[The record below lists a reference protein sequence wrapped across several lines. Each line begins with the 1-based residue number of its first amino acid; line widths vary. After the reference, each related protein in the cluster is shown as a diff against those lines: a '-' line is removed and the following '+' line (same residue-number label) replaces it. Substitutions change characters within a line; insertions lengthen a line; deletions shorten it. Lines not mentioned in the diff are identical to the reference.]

1 MMKLSFEQIKKFTK
15 GAVRVE
21 DFGDY
26 INFFRFTKEQE
37 DFYEGYNDAFYK
49 KSFATAGVRLAFVT
63 DSEILNIKGAI
74 SSVFASTR
82 RYYSFDVTVDGKYI
96 GSIDNY
102 GDTVFEGNYS
112 KIELPLDDFDK
123 TIDLGRGTKTVEIY
137 FPYTVR
143 VNLKEVNLSD
153 GSMVEPTPKKEKLL
167 MFGDSITQGYDSL
180 RNIHHYTSQL
190 GDALG
195 MEIVNKG
202 IGGEVFKPELAKCP
216 EPYDP
221 KIVTV
226 AYGTNDWSKRTRE
239 EFEINCREFY
249 KTVSELYPNA
259 KIFGITP
266 PWNKNF
272 DNTSKPMTFSELADK
287 IEELTSDLEN
297 VTIIRGDD
305 LIPHD
310 EGYFGDLFVHPSN
323 DGFDSYF
330 KNLYSKIKKLL

>member
-1 MMKLSFEQIKKFTK
+1 MKLSFEQIKNCTK
-15 GAVRVE
+15 GAVRVK

-26 INFFRFTKEQE
+26 INFFRFTEAQQV
-37 DFYEGYNDAFYK
+37 FYEGYDEAFYR
-49 KSFATAGVRLAFVT
+49 KSFATAGVRLSFVT

-82 RYYSFDVTVDGKYI
+82 KYYSFDVKVNGEYI

-102 GDTVFEGNYS
+102 GDTKFEGNYS

-123 TIDLGRGTKTVEIY
+123 TIDLGIGKKTVEIY

-153 GSMVEPTPKKEKLL
+153 GALVEPTPQQDKML

-180 RNIHHYTSQL
+180 RNIHHYTAQL

-195 MEIVNKG
+195 MEIINKG
-202 IGGEVFKPELAKCP
+202 IGGEVFKPELARCR

-226 AYGTNDWSKRTRE
+226 AYGTNDWSKRTPE
-239 EFEINCREFY
+239 VFTENCREFY
-249 KTVSELYPNA
+249 KAVSELYPDA

-297 VTIIRGDD
+297 VTIISGDD

-310 EGYFGDLFVHPSN
+310 EKYFGDLFVHPNN
-323 DGFDSYF
+323 DGFDCYF